1 MEGISFQG
9 AACEELTFFPHRR
22 VGSQRDFYI
31 EQISIYNLTAEGMGA
46 FQVSINSGADF
57 RVGELKLLKTGFYF
71 QMASSPPPP
80 RGHFFKQAARVT
92 V

>member
-9 AACEELTFFPHRR
+9 AACEELTFFFPHWR

-57 RVGELKLLKTGFYF
+57 RVGELKLSENGFLF
-71 QMASSPPPP
+71 PNGILPAPTERSLL
-80 RGHFFKQAARVT
+80 
-92 V
+92 